1 MIRSVCD
8 KIGDKARGVCSEVSV
23 SGFKSRWKNRES
35 SPALVYSNQSS
46 LPIDSPALLS
56 GC

>member
-1 MIRSVCD
+1 VIRSVCD